1 MRKGLKGGQLKI
13 LSKEQ
18 IEDIYYAILNV
29 LEMHGVKIEHDKALK
44 LLEDAGAI
52 VDYKS
57 KVVKFPEYLVKE
69 SLRKAPRR
77 VRLCGRSKEQDFIIE
92 GRKVFFGTSSG
103 TTHIIDLETGERRKT
118 NLQDVANT
126 AKLSDALPNIDY
138 AMGLATPFDVPTE
151 VQGLYEQYAIMS
163 NTVKHSIVFAYHGA
177 ELTKLMIKIAE
188 EVAGGEEELKR
199 RAIVS
204 MYDEP
209 QSPLVYGEI
218 YVEALIEWVK
228 RGLPVVFAP
237 CPITGATAPVTLAGS
252 IVQGMA
258 ESIGGNVLAQ
268 LINPGTPF
276 IFGFVP
282 MVMDMRTTVTSY
294 GAIED
299 LMLGTAQAQLC
310 HYLRIPMWGTG
321 GCSDSRVLDGQAFA
335 EATRN
340 LMVAALGGQNLIH
353 DIGYIDS
360 AITTSHEILVFAD
373 EVIGETKLFMKG
385 IKVDEERLAVN
396 EIMEAGHAGNFL
408 KLKHTRKYFK
418 EEHFINELLDRS
430 FSYSMWM
437 KLGAKDIVKR
447 TREKALKIL
456 KEHEIEPLPAETRER
471 VEEILKQAREIAKV
485 TSKN

>member
-1 MRKGLKGGQLKI
+1 MRKGFKGGQLKI
-13 LSKEQ
+13 LS
-18 IEDIYYAILNV
+18 EDQLEDLYLAILSV
-29 LEMHGVKIEHDKALK
+29 LEMHGVKIEHSGALK
-44 LLEDAGAI
+44 ILGDAGAF
-52 VDYKS
+52 VDHK
-57 KVVKFPEYLVKE
+57 KKIARFPEYLVEE
-69 SLRKAPRR
+69 SLEKAPKK
-77 VRLCGRSKEQDFIIE
+77 VRLCGRDSDQDFIIE
-92 GRKVFFGTSSG
+92 GKKVFFGTSSG

-118 NLQDVANT
+118 RLQDVVNT

-151 VQGLYEQYAIMS
+151 VQGLYEQYAIMA

-188 EVAGGEEELKR
+188 LVAGGEEELKR

-258 ESIGGNVLAQ
+258 ESIGGNVLVQ
-268 LINPGTPF
+268 ILNPGTPF

-282 MVMDMRTTVTSY
+282 MVMDMRTTVSSY

-299 LMLGTAQAQLC
+299 MLLGTAQAQLC
-310 HYLRIPMWGTG
+310 HYLKIPMWGTG
-321 GCSDSRVLDGQAFA
+321 GCSDSKVLDGQAFA

-353 DIGYIDS
+353 DIGYIES
-360 AITTSHEILVFAD
+360 AITTSHEILVFLD

-385 IKVDEERLAVN
+385 VKVDEETLAVN

-408 KLKHTRKYFK
+408 TLKHTRKHFK
-418 EEHFINELLDRS
+418 EEHFVNELLDRS
-430 FSYSMWM
+430 FSHDMWM
-437 KLGAKDIVKR
+437 KLGGKDIVKR
-447 TREKALKIL
+447 TREKALKLL
-456 KEHEIEPLPAETRER
+456 KEHYVEPLPKDIKDESENILREA
-471 VEEILKQAREIAKV
+471 LKVFKG
-485 TSKN
+485 K